1 MKHQDQIRSVVNQLN
16 IRPETEPLF
25 FGKPLGLQRY
35 DLIKYP
41 KLFSYFDK
49 QLLLFW
55 RPEEISVT
63 KDAADFKKLSK
74 HEQKLFTYNL
84 GFQILLD
91 SVQSRG
97 IDNLLEYCSNTE
109 LEAFCKTWSFFETL
123 HSYSY
128 TYIVKNIDP
137 DPTKV
142 LDELAQD
149 PNILGRT
156 IGVTKYYD
164 DLINKLDDSSSI
176 EDKKKALYLTL
187 VSIQILEAVRFYV
200 SFACSYYFA
209 TKKKMI
215 GNSKIIQLI
224 NRDENLH
231 LGFTKELLIILQT
244 KHEEGFVE
252 IAKECEP
259 LVQQMWKD
267 AANEEME
274 WAHFLF
280 EKGELAGLNAGILS
294 AYMKFL
300 VNDRMSILG
309 YEPIF
314 EPTQNPIKWIEAFID
329 STGVQNAP
337 QEADNTSYLSN
348 AVSSDLSD
356 EDFMDLDIEL

>member
-1 MKHQDQIRSVVNQLN
+1 MQNENAIKSVVNNLN

-49 QLLLFW
+49 QMLLFW
-55 RPEEISVT
+55 RPEEQSVS
-63 KDAADFKKLSK
+63 KDAGDFKKLSK

-97 IDNLLEYCSNTE
+97 IDNLLAYCSNTE

-128 TYIVKNIDP
+128 TYIVKNIYP

-142 LDELAQD
+142 LDDLAQD
-149 PNILGRT
+149 KNILGRT
-156 IGVTKYYD
+156 IGVTRYYD
-164 DLINKLDDSSSI
+164 DLINKLDDSTSVY
-176 EDKKKALYLTL
+176 DKKKALYLTL

-209 TKKKMI
+209 TKGKMI

-231 LGFTKELLIILQT
+231 LGFTKELINILQT
-244 KHEEGFVE
+244 NPDEGFMEVV
-252 IAKECEP
+252 KDCEP
-259 LVQQMWKD
+259 LVKQMWID
-267 AANEEME
+267 AANEEIE
-274 WAHFLF
+274 WAEFLF
-280 EKGELAGLNAGILS
+280 KDGDIIGLNADILS
-294 AYMKFL
+294 TYMKHL
-300 VNDRMSILG
+300 VNERMTLLG
-309 YEPIF
+309 YEKLFPD
-314 EPTQNPIKWIEAFID
+314 TSNPIRWIDAFID
-329 STGVQNAP
+329 SSEVQNAP
-337 QEADNTSYLSN
+337 QEAENTSYLSN
-348 AVSSDLSD
+348 AVGGELSD
-356 EDFMDLDIEL
+356 EDFDDMEIN